1 MVHDSL
7 CSEISN
13 TQGTMLDDLK
23 CSFFYNRKVTNLQ
36 EGSHGKNN
44 FVYYCYYKAK

>member
-1 MVHDSL
+1 MIHCAVKSAIHREQCWMTL
-7 CSEISN
+7 N
-13 TQGTMLDDLK
+13 AV
-23 CSFFYNRKVTNLQ
+23 FFYNRKVTNLQ